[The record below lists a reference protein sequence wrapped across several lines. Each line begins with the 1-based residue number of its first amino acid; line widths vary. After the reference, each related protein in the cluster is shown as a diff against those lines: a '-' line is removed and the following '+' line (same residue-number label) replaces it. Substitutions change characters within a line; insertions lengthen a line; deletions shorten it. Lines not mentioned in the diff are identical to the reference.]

1 MIKAIQRGCRVDMKT
16 INMIHTVTGF
26 LFLLIFLA
34 TGQYMASLFPG
45 LYEGNGVIRVLYRAN
60 HIYLL
65 LAALINLVL
74 GIYLIQHVKN
84 DRKYLQWFA
93 SILIVISPV
102 LLLYGFFYESTS
114 TELERP
120 ATFWGVVLMLSGVL
134 LNVLAKIGERWGIV
148 E

>member
-1 MIKAIQRGCRVDMKT
+1 MKT
-16 INMIHTVTGF
+16 INIIHCVTGL

-45 LYEGNGVIRVLYRAN
+45 LYEGNEVIRVLYRAN

-65 LAALINLVL
+65 MAALINLAL
-74 GIYLIQHVKN
+74 GIYLIQHGKN

-93 SILIVISPV
+93 SVLIVISPM
-102 LLLYGFFYESTS
+102 LLLYGFFFESTS

-120 ATFWGVVLMLSGVL
+120 ATFWGVVFMLSGVL